1 MRNTQKIGVFLSGIL
16 LISGFGMN
24 LTAKALDNGIY
35 TAKCT
40 PYYVHPVTGTVEDRG
55 GIDSVG
61 IGQPMTDSATYPE
74 ALIEVDPDGNVF
86 ATVRLSLMDNIE
98 NVAFKVQA
106 DGNSP
111 FYDVSYDVMQE
122 NLDANTTDFRMQI
135 PSENSYLRAT
145 FYVVPMS
152 RDVIYYI
159 GFSDFQ
165 SGSSDFITSVE
176 VVQPTEPP
184 QEEPQDAPIE
194 ENPEEPETQAPEET
208 QPETTAETEAQT
220 TAPETQAVTEE
231 ITTTAETESQTETET
246 STAVT
251 TTTVSTTVTYTE
263 NGDDHMPSV
272 SGNVDNPGNGVMIY
286 DEKGN
291 PMQLSDVIGG
301 TSAEIT
307 PEPEQNNSN
316 NGFGVGVLAGVGGA
330 AVIGGIIFA
339 VTRKKG
345 SQ

>member
-1 MRNTQKIGVFLSGIL
+1 MRNTRKIGVFLSGIL
-16 LISGFGMN
+16 LISGLGMN

-231 ITTTAETESQTETET
+231 ITTTAETESQAETET
-246 STAVT
+246 STVVT
-251 TTTVSTTVTYTE
+251 TTETETTIAYTE
-263 NGDDHMPSV
+263 NGDDPMPSV
-272 SGNVDNPGNGVMIY
+272 GGNADNPGNGVMIY

-291 PMQLSDVIGG
+291 LMQLSDVIGG

-307 PEPEQNNSN
+307 PEPEQNHNS
-316 NGFGVGVLAGVGGA
+316 GFGVGVLAGVGGA

>member
-1 MRNTQKIGVFLSGIL
+1 MRNTRKIGVFLSGIL
-16 LISGFGMN
+16 LISSLGMN

-35 TAKCT
+35 TSKCT

-135 PSENSYLRAT
+135 PNENSYLRAT

-176 VVQPTEPP
+176 VVQPTESP
-184 QEEPQDAPIE
+184 QEEPQNEPIE
-194 ENPEEPETQAPEET
+194 ESQETQVPEET
-208 QPETTAETEAQT
+208 QPETTDETEAQT
-220 TAPETQAVTEE
+220 TVAETQAVTEE

-263 NGDDHMPSV
+263 NGDDPMPSV
-272 SGNVDNPGNGVMIY
+272 GGNVDNPGNGVMIY